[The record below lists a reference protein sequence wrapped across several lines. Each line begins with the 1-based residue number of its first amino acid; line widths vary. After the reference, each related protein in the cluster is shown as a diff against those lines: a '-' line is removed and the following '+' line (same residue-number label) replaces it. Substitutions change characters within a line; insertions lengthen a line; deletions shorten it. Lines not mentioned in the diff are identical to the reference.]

1 LISER
6 LSRLTRHRHLTEV
19 EESLRIASQIIRDH
33 GLDVDLEIE
42 LARARNGVSTSYNPS
57 LLKQAEDD
65 NPREGVKRQRAE
77 SPNSSHGRAYG
88 PESGS
93 FESSLEMLVSDS
105 NVEGSPFTDIL
116 PSTNSDDPVASG
128 ADYDWDERNTEAQSC
143 LDVMAAISI
152 QEERPG
158 YLGLASGAALLHLI
172 QNCSG
177 GPLSSTSMLQ
187 KPPTPK
193 AHLPQSLSANLQREI
208 PPQKIEAYIA
218 NYFSEYHISYP
229 LVHQGLFM
237 AQYHEIVPR
246 PKYGWAVL
254 MYMVAAV
261 GAFMSATAPNDDYLV
276 LYQCARS
283 HLSLEILEVGSLTLV
298 QSLSLISNYLQKR
311 DRPNSSH
318 NYLGLAVRMAYGL
331 GLHKDHPSTG
341 GNLLYREIRR
351 RTWWCLFIYDVGSTI
366 TFSRPIAIPSAGIDA
381 KLPLNISESDLTISA
396 TKAPENINGPTIYT
410 NVRVQSQFHLLT
422 NHIYNRVISNPA
434 PSARQVLQWDDI
446 YITKWLNMVPWYY
459 KDSAGV
465 PERHA
470 LAHSIMTW
478 RYKHF
483 RMIIYRPFLIQK
495 TLVTTRSQPSENS
508 DSCIYRD
515 AACERCSKE
524 SHETISSI
532 DRFWKDHVHTRMA
545 CWYALYFL
553 FSATLVPVVL
563 LRNEPQSPLAD
574 SRQQDID
581 TAISIIK
588 SMAELSPFAGR
599 CFETLESLRNG
610 CNESDDFASGMAVPD
625 IPGVADSVNQVPLAQ
640 MFSSNFTG
648 WGEAPDS
655 YFDEQLWCVLNP
667 LSRLHTHVGDRS
679 NDQLF
684 FNTEFPEDTQP

>member
-1 LISER
+1 MYRISG
-6 LSRLTRHRHLTEV
+6 LTRYRHLTEV
-19 EESLRIASQIIRDH
+19 EESLRIATQIIRDH
-33 GLDVDLEIE
+33 GLDVDLDAE
-42 LARARNGVSTSYNPS
+42 LSRARNGVSTSYLPS
-57 LLKQAEDD
+57 QPEKTEDEI
-65 NPREGVKRQRAE
+65 PREGMKRQRAD
-77 SPNSSHGRAYG
+77 S
-88 PESGS
+88 SGS
-93 FESSLEMLVSDS
+93 SPGRVHGVEPGIFEPCLEMLVSDGS
-105 NVEGSPFTDIL
+105 VEESPSTDIL
-116 PSTNSDDPVASG
+116 PSATPDDPVASG

-143 LDVMAAISI
+143 LDGMAALSI

-158 YLGLASGAALLHLI
+158 YLGLASGASLLHLI
-172 QNCSG
+172 QNCSA
-177 GPLSSTSMLQ
+177 GPLSSTSVLQ

-193 AHLPQSLSANLQREI
+193 AQSPHSLSVNLQREI
-208 PPQKIEAYIA
+208 PPQKIEAYVT

-246 PKYGWAVL
+246 PKYGWTVL
-254 MYMVAAV
+254 MYIVAAL
-261 GAFMSATAPNDDYLV
+261 GAFMSATAPNDDDLV

-331 GLHKDHPSTG
+331 GLHKDYPSTE

-366 TFSRPIAIPSAGIDA
+366 TFSRPLAIPSAGIDA

-396 TKAPENINGPTIYT
+396 TTAPENINAPTIYT

-422 NHIYNRVISNPA
+422 NHIYNRVISRPA
-434 PSARQVLQWDDI
+434 PSARQVLEWDDT

-459 KDSAGV
+459 KESAQV

-495 TLVTTRSQPSENS
+495 ALMTTRFQTSIIPSFTEGNRPPETA
-508 DSCIYRD
+508 DSCSYRD
-515 AACERCSKE
+515 LACERCLKE
-524 SHETISSI
+524 SHETITSI
-532 DRFWKDHVHTRMA
+532 DRFWKSNIHTRMA

-563 LRNEPQSPLAD
+563 LRNEPQSPFAD
-574 SRQQDID
+574 SWQQDIE
-581 TAISIIK
+581 TAIEIIK
-588 SMAELSPFAGR
+588 SMVELSPFAGR

-610 CNESDDFASGMAVPD
+610 CNESDDFASGMGMPD
-625 IPGVADSVNQVPLAQ
+625 IPGLADPNQFPLAH

-648 WGEAPDS
+648 WLEAPEA
-655 YFDEQLWCVLNP
+655 YFEEQLWCVH
-667 LSRLHTHVGDRS
+667 ST
-679 NDQLF
+679 
-684 FNTEFPEDTQP
+684 